1 MNLIKKK
8 CIPCEGGVKPF
19 TKSEANKYLKH
30 IKDWKISGKKLV
42 KQIVFKD
49 FMHLIKFVN
58 KLAVLAER
66 EGHHPDFTV
75 HYRKLHLVL
84 LLQQHLGSLKCCLY
98 AALQE
103 TLQSL
108 ENQKE
113 LVRKCPPAACTRE
126 PS

>member
-1 MNLIKKK
+1 MDLIKKK

-75 HYRKLHLVL
+75 HYRKLDLEIWTHAINGLSENDFIL
-84 LLQQHLGSLKCCLY
+84 AAKIDKLY
-98 AALQE
+98 
-103 TLQSL
+103 
-108 ENQKE
+108 NK
-113 LVRKCPPAACTRE
+113 
-126 PS
+126 